1 MQVHEITAAA
11 GAHKGRK
18 RRGRGEGSG
27 LGKTSGRGNKG
38 CQSRAGGGT
47 RPLHEGGQMPIFR
60 RLPKRGFS
68 NVNFRTEYCVVNLV
82 QLERYYASGTQVDV
96 AALQAHGLVAGQDP
110 LVKVLGKGTL
120 SKKLTVTAHAF
131 SAAAKQAIEQAGG
144 TVNVLPQRDRA
155 ALAAAKRPAGKK
167 GVAKSGGAKPK
178 AAKAEKA
185 PADQAPAVPTE
196 ATEGQAPETT
206 N

>member
-1 MQVHEITAAA
+1 MQLHEITEAA
-11 GAHKGRK
+11 GAYKNRK

-38 CQSRAGGGT
+38 CQSRSGGGT

-68 NVNFRTEYCVVNLV
+68 NANFRTEYCVVNLV
-82 QLERYYASGTQVDV
+82 QLERYYEAGTQVDV
-96 AALQAHGLVAGQDP
+96 AALKARGLVAGNDP

-155 ALAAAKRPAGKK
+155 ALAQAKRPVSKK
-167 GVAKSGGAKPK
+167 GTAKSAGAKGK
-178 AAKAEKA
+178 AAKAEPA
-185 PADQAPAVPTE
+185 PAAPTE
-196 ATEGQAPETT
+196 TTEGQAPESA